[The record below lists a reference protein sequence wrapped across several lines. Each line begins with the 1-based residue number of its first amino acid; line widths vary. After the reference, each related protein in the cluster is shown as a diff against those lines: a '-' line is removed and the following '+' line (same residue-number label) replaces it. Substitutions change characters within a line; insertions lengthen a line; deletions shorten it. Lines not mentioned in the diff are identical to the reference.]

1 MEIVALQQELALA
14 HRNVTVRDQ
23 IIEIEEGKKAKA
35 AGKESNK
42 LERERKKQKRE
53 EVERAWG
60 EMKRKHAD
68 EVESWT
74 ADCAKLVQQ
83 GVKKKDSPPK
93 PKTSEETQA
102 EGRACEV
109 SMAMLSWLC
118 GAIDSE
124 EWHGDDGYDLADDDD
139 LPELS
144 PDSEDDDDNEDEL
157 EEGDHI
163 LYTMFAPVEEIRAVF
178 HALIDDDI
186 DSADPLLRVKLFLSV
201 LTGSMLLP
209 IQPTW
214 NIRVDVEDIQN
225 SPAFRASDIYAD
237 WTAFVGLAQE
247 RFALVDYCNSDRYI
261 SREAGWM

>member
-93 PKTSEETQA
+93 PKLA
-102 EGRACEV
+102 KKPKVPAVDVV
-109 SMAMLSWLC
+109 SICNIIKWASKYSC
-118 GAIDSE
+118 VTVI
-124 EWHGDDGYDLADDDD
+124 LAKISIVRIVVV
-139 LPELS
+139 P
-144 PDSEDDDDNEDEL
+144 NN
-157 EEGDHI
+157 
-163 LYTMFAPVEEIRAVF
+163 
-178 HALIDDDI
+178 
-186 DSADPLLRVKLFLSV
+186 LLLFLQYWKVS
-201 LTGSMLLP
+201 
-209 IQPTW
+209 
-214 NIRVDVEDIQN
+214 IRVQSTCEKLCVLLERVNKRALLVCESQDV
-225 SPAFRASDIYAD
+225 
-237 WTAFVGLAQE
+237 
-247 RFALVDYCNSDRYI
+247 
-261 SREAGWM
+261 

>member
-14 HRNVTVRDQ
+14 HRNVTVCDQ

-93 PKTSEETQA
+93 LKLAKKPKVPA
-102 EGRACEV
+102 
-109 SMAMLSWLC
+109 
-118 GAIDSE
+118 
-124 EWHGDDGYDLADDDD
+124 
-139 LPELS
+139 
-144 PDSEDDDDNEDEL
+144 
-157 EEGDHI
+157 
-163 LYTMFAPVEEIRAVF
+163 
-178 HALIDDDI
+178 
-186 DSADPLLRVKLFLSV
+186 
-201 LTGSMLLP
+201 
-209 IQPTW
+209 
-214 NIRVDVEDIQN
+214 VDVV
-225 SPAFRASDIYAD
+225 
-237 WTAFVGLAQE
+237 VGT
-247 RFALVDYCNSDRYI
+247 DGI
-261 SREAGWM
+261 MMG